1 MQICLTNYRG
11 MKNKY
16 TLLFILLGVI
26 INNKHLNAQGTD
38 NYGAGLKLNLDTTGK
53 KYVRMLTWH
62 QVWLRYNENN
72 PGSTING
79 DASSSQ
85 TDMSLRRSRFLIYA
99 QINPNFLVLTHFG
112 INNAN
117 QVSGGAAGQGANG
130 TDGKKPQL
138 FMHDAWVEQR
148 VFKENLSIGAGL
160 HYWQGPS
167 RMSSAST
174 MNFLAYDANILN
186 WQNIEATDQFA
197 RQYGI
202 FAKGKLL
209 KTKRIDYRAAIN
221 FPFALAKT
229 NALTTL
235 DTASA
240 RQGVSFAAYKG
251 GGQPK
256 NAFQGYVQY
265 QFWDIESNLLPF
277 TVGTYLGTKKV
288 FNIGAGV
295 YQQTDAM
302 WSSSFNANTN
312 SFETKLHDQLFISAD
327 VFLDLPFQF
336 KAQDMAL
343 TFYGMFNKFDMGP
356 NYVRNI
362 AIDNPTNGTVAN
374 QVSFNGGGNALPIV
388 GTGNIYYAQAGL
400 LLPKNKRLGKF
411 QPYTAINYSK
421 FDRIKDA
428 VVTPD
433 FGVNWFLNGHSAKVT
448 FNYRMRPVF
457 KYANSNQKHGDV
469 IFDTRK
475 DEFTVQFQIYL

>member
-1 MQICLTNYRG
+1 
-11 MKNKY
+11 MKNKF
-16 TLLFILLGVI
+16 TLLLMLFSGITQVQLS
-26 INNKHLNAQGTD
+26 NAQGTD
-38 NYGAGLKLNLDTTGK
+38 NYGAGLRINLDSTGK

-62 QVWLRYNENN
+62 QVWLRHNQNN

-79 DASSSQ
+79 EASSAQ
-85 TDMSLRRSRFLIYA
+85 TDMSLRRSRFLVYA
-99 QINPNFLVLTHFG
+99 QINPNFLILTHFG

-117 QVSGGAAGQGANG
+117 QVSGGAAGQGASG
-130 TDGKKPQL
+130 LDGKKPQL

-148 VFKENLSIGAGL
+148 VYKENLSIGAGL

-209 KTKRIDYRAAIN
+209 KSKRIDYRASIN
-221 FPFALAKT
+221 FPFALPKT

-235 DTASA
+235 DTAAA
-240 RQGVSFAAYKG
+240 RQGVNIAAYKG

-288 FNIGAGV
+288 FNVGLGMYHQAN
-295 YQQTDAM
+295 AM
-302 WSSSFNANTN
+302 WSPQYNVASNT
-312 SFETKLHDQLFISAD
+312 FENRLHNQLFVSAD
-327 VFLDLPFQF
+327 VFLDLPFRF
-336 KAQDMAL
+336 KTKDLAL

-374 QVSFNGGGNALPIV
+374 QVSFNGGGNALPTV
-388 GTGNIYYAQAGL
+388 GTGNIYYAQTGL
-400 LLPKNKRLGKF
+400 LLPKTQRIGKF
-411 QPYTAINYSK
+411 QPYAAINYSK

-428 VVTPD
+428 VITPD
-433 FGVNWFLNGHSAKVT
+433 FGLNWFLNGHSAKVT

-457 KYANSNQKHGDV
+457 KYADANQKYGDV
-469 IFDTRK
+469 IFDSRK